1 MTKSDFEKFLVLH
14 PEFDK
19 DPINENMTT
28 QQNIQNFQES
38 QSSSKGKKKK
48 PDHILIVTKT
58 DERGHMRYAAGYGWK
73 EAGTITS
80 PEEWAKYLSA
90 QRPWTSE

>member
-48 PDHILIVTKT
+48 LK
-58 DERGHMRYAAGYGWK
+58 
-73 EAGTITS
+73 
-80 PEEWAKYLSA
+80 AKKSL
-90 QRPWTSE
+90 QVNLPG